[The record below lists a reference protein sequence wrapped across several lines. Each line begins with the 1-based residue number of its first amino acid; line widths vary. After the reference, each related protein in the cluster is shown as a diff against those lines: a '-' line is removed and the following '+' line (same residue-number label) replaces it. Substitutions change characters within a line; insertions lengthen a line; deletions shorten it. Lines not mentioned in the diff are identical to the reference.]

1 MQSFHGRESDHSEI
15 SKPLAVWA
23 TLAELKREFSNIP
36 PTASSQSRC
45 PNCGGRQR
53 QRDRVGSG
61 ISSFE
66 VTTLYY
72 CDSCGH
78 FEIGETY
85 WATDY

>member
-1 MQSFHGRESDHSEI
+1 MQSFHGRESDIPESG
-15 SKPLAVWA
+15 KPLATWA
-23 TLAELKREFSNIP
+23 TLAELKLEFRSIP
-36 PTASSQSRC
+36 AGNPESRC

-53 QRDRVGSG
+53 ERDRVGAG
-61 ISSFE
+61 LSSFD

-85 WATDY
+85 WTSDY